1 MQNLLIGGTEMK
13 RVDLWKAKLKA
24 AKAEQRIRIRDLKAA
39 ARTAYRIELTIEQL
53 EIKIVTHLAKS

>member
-1 MQNLLIGGTEMK
+1 MK